1 VTTIS
6 TPAHSEPPADGWVE
20 SVARP
25 AWLLAREV
33 LGRPGTL
40 SLLAGSAGI
49 AVLARSLQ
57 PLGIA
62 ASRMR
67 GAELDAELRWLLY
80 GALALLVLVRAAHW
94 RRLLH
99 GFGPARLF
107 AIITCTCLYLD
118 LIGYVITYLT
128 SLVFFPSSA
137 VLSWRSAAEALWFS
151 SLAGILALSRL
162 EARILG
168 LSFLL
173 LVAWVPV
180 FGILQPS
187 GLGGIATGIPP
198 PASIADE
205 SLPMLIPLLLA
216 LGYVCC
222 ERVQR

>member
-1 VTTIS
+1 VG
-6 TPAHSEPPADGWVE
+6 A
-20 SVARP
+20 VARP

-33 LGRPGTL
+33 LVRPGTL
-40 SLLAGSAGI
+40 ALLAGTAGL
-49 AVLARSLQ
+49 AVLTRSLQ

-67 GAELDAELRWLLY
+67 GAELDAELGLLLH

-99 GFGPARLF
+99 GFGATRLF
-107 AIITCTCLYLD
+107 VIVACTCLDLD
-118 LIGYVITYLT
+118 LIGTLFT
-128 SLVFFPSSA
+128 FLPSA
-137 VLSWRSAAEALWFS
+137 VLFPGSALLSWRAVAEALWFA

-180 FGILQPS
+180 FGILDAS
-187 GLGGIATGIPP
+187 ALGRIAPGIPP
-198 PASIADE
+198 PAWSADE

>member
-1 VTTIS
+1 VAAI
-6 TPAHSEPPADGWVE
+6 
-20 SVARP
+20 ARP

-33 LGRPGTL
+33 LVRPGTL
-40 SLLAGSAGI
+40 ALLAGSALL
-49 AVLARSLQ
+49 AVLARSMQ

-67 GAELDAELRWLLY
+67 AAELDAELGLLLY

-94 RRLLH
+94 RRILH
-99 GFGPARLF
+99 GFGAARLF
-107 AIITCTCLYLD
+107 VIVTCTCFYLD
-118 LIGYVITYLT
+118 LIGSLFT
-128 SLVFFPSSA
+128 SIPGIVLFSGSA
-137 VLSWRSAAEALWFS
+137 PLSWRSAVEALWCS

-180 FGILQPS
+180 FGIQHAP
-187 GLGGIATGIPP
+187 GLGGIAPGIPP
-198 PASIADE
+198 PAWSADE